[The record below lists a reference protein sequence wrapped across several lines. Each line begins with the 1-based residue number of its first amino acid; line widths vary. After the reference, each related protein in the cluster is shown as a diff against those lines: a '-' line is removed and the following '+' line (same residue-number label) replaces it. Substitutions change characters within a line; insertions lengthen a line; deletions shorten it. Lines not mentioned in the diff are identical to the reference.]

1 MKTGVISLMVV
12 LFSLLGSV
20 SNAQSKTTDLFHD
33 AEGNSYHQLFVDFH
47 ISEIVDMKYTID
59 DTPVDGH
66 LATDGYSV
74 IIKNYPGDRSVK
86 LIILDDT
93 GAQKEVIKSRCF
105 IDPVILE
112 L

>member
-1 MKTGVISLMVV
+1 MKTGFISLMVV
-12 LFSLLGSV
+12 LFSILGTTSY
-20 SNAQSKTTDLFHD
+20 AQSKTTDLFHD

-66 LATDGYSV
+66 LTTDGYSV

-93 GAQKEVIKSRCF
+93 GVQKEVIKSRCF

>member
-1 MKTGVISLMVV
+1 MVV
-12 LFSLLGSV
+12 LFSVCFTDSY
-20 SNAQSKTTDLFHD
+20 AQSRSADLFHD

-47 ISEIVDMKYTID
+47 IVEIIEMKYMVD
-59 DTPVDGH
+59 DTPVDGEIS
-66 LATDGYSV
+66 TDGYSV

-86 LIILDDT
+86 LIIKDDA